1 MNAGS
6 LADLFRRAGSFPESV
21 ISDFSAQIVQGMHY
35 LHRERHQVHRDVKP
49 ANILCDRQGRVR
61 LSDFGVAKNL
71 ADKRQAALLGAGAK
85 GNAPLV
91 FQENGRPIRC
101 ALTGDVDGENYKLLI
116 LQLGQEL
123 KLPEGRKEDA

>member
-71 ADKRQAALLGAGAK
+71 ADTLEQCDTFLGTARYMVRQA
-85 GNAPLV
+85 
-91 FQENGRPIRC
+91 
-101 ALTGDVDGENYKLLI
+101 
-116 LQLGQEL
+116 
-123 KLPEGRKEDA
+123 